1 MNLGGI
7 NMLLKLENV
16 RKNYDGFSLDCSI
29 EVKKGQVTGLVG
41 SNGAGKSTTFKSI
54 LGLIFPDS
62 GNIEM
67 FGKKLEELTV
77 ADRERLGVVLTE
89 VNTFDYLKPRD
100 LISILSAMYK
110 NFSETDFLAK
120 CSKYNIP
127 LNKTIKDFSTG
138 MKAKLKLI
146 IALSHDAEF
155 LILDEPT
162 AGLDV
167 IMRNELLDMLREY
180 MEDDRRGIL
189 ISSHISSDL
198 EGLCDD
204 FYMISN
210 GKIIIHEETD
220 VLLSE
225 YGILKLTD
233 DQYDTVD
240 KQYVIATKKEKFGYL
255 CLTNQKDFYQE
266 NYPQIAIEKGNIDD
280 FIILMVQ
287 GERK

>member
-1 MNLGGI
+1 
-7 NMLLKLENV
+7 MLLKLENV

-62 GNIEM
+62 GSIQM
-67 FGKKLEELTV
+67 FGKEVSQLTPT
-77 ADRERLGVVLTE
+77 DKEQLGVVLTE
-89 VNTFDYLKPRD
+89 ANTCHYLKPKD
-100 LISILSAMYK
+100 MISILKAMYK
-110 NFSETDFLAK
+110 NFSEEIYLEK
-120 CSKYNIP
+120 CKKYNVP
-127 LNKTIKDFSTG
+127 LDKTIKDFSTG
-138 MKAKLKLI
+138 MKAKLKVI
-146 IALSHDAEF
+146 IALSHNAKL

-180 MEDDRRGIL
+180 MEDDERGIL

-204 FYMISN
+204 FYMISE
-210 GKIIIHEETD
+210 GKIVMHEDTD

-225 YGILKLTD
+225 YGVLKCTDEQYEKLDKEHILS
-233 DQYDTVD
+233 
-240 KQYVIATKKEKFGYL
+240 TKKEKFGYI

-266 NYPQIAIEKGNIDD
+266 NYPEIAIEKGNIDD

>member
-1 MNLGGI
+1 
-7 NMLLKLENV
+7 MLLKLDNV
-16 RKNYDGFSLDCSI
+16 KKNYDGFGLDCSI

-67 FGKKLEELTV
+67 FGKKIQELTP
-77 ADRERLGVVLTE
+77 ADKEQLGVVLTE
-89 VNTFDYLKPRD
+89 ANVCDLFKAKD
-100 LISILSAMYK
+100 LIPMMKAMYK
-110 NFSETDFLAK
+110 KFSSEIYLEK
-120 CSKYNIP
+120 CKAYGIP
-127 LNKTIKDFSTG
+127 LDKPIKEFSTG
-138 MKAKLKLI
+138 MKAKLKVIL
-146 IALSHDAEF
+146 ALSHDAKL

-167 IMRNELLDMLREY
+167 IMRNELLDMLRDY
-180 MEDDRRGIL
+180 MEDEERGIL
-189 ISSHISSDL
+189 ISSHISTDL

-204 FYMISN
+204 LYMIAD

-225 YGILKLTD
+225 YGVLKVTD
-233 DQYDTVD
+233 DQYEGLD
-240 KQYVIATKKEKFGYL
+240 KQYIIATKKEKFGYL

-280 FIILMVQ
+280 FIIIMVK